1 MVDQHAL
8 LRESNNIPKLLEKIS
23 TYIYTNVNQ
32 NLMWEFEP
40 LISSVIEQS
49 GHSIMFIILF
59 IVVFIMLFI
68 IVFIMLYLMQTLIIT
83 ERSS

>member
-1 MVDQHAL
+1 
-8 LRESNNIPKLLEKIS
+8 
-23 TYIYTNVNQ
+23 
-32 NLMWEFEP
+32 MWEFEP
-40 LISSVIEQS
+40 LISSVIKQS

>member
-32 NLMWEFEP
+32 NLTWEFEP

-59 IVVFIMLFI
+59 IMLFI
-68 IVFIMLYLMQTLIIT
+68 RVFIMLYLMQTLIMP